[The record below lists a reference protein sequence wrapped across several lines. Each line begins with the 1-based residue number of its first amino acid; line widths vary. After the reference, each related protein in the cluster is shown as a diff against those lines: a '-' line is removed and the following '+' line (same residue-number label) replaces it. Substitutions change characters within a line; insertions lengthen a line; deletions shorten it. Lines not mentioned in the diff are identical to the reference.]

1 MQRGFLMAEDNELQ
15 NYFDLLSNASK
26 ILKQALSSTYVDA
39 LAETLTNLADG
50 KVYVENGAPDQETV
64 TKLDKLYEQIKAIK
78 LSEVQHKQA
87 ITVNIIQAQRL
98 DNAEVN
104 KLMTPDT
111 IGLLSSL
118 VAFEIFKAMKVKN
131 INMID
136 PTIGTGNLLIEF
148 IEQMNL
154 AGDFDINA
162 AGIDN
167 DETLIGLAKAF
178 SEVMNLNLDAYHQDA
193 IAEWDVTDINLALAD
208 LPVGYYPVDDNAA
221 KFKTKAEEGH
231 SYAHHLL
238 IEQTMNNL
246 NDGGIGMFIVPS
258 AIFQT
263 DQAKKLSEWMVS
275 NVYLQ
280 AVLDLPSNLFASK
293 EAQKAIVV
301 LQKHGGTAQQAG
313 NVLMGTIPE
322 TENVKDFENFRNQ
335 VQDWA
340 KTNFKG

>member
-1 MQRGFLMAEDNELQ
+1 MQRGFLMAEENEMQ
-15 NYFDLLSNASK
+15 NYYDLLNQASTLLQK
-26 ILKQALSSTYVDA
+26 SLGTSYTDS

-50 KVYVENGAPDQETV
+50 KVYVENGAPDPETV
-64 TKLDKLYEQIKAIK
+64 KKLEDVYSQLKQIS
-78 LSEVQHKQA
+78 LSQVQMKQA
-87 ITVNIIQAQRL
+87 ITVNIIQAQRQ
-98 DNAEVN
+98 DKVEVN

-111 IGLLSSL
+111 IGLIASL
-118 VAFEIFKAMKVKN
+118 IAFEIFSSLNKHT

-148 IEQMNL
+148 IEQLKL
-154 AGDFDINA
+154 AGDFEINA

-167 DETLIGLAKAF
+167 DEALVSLAKAF
-178 SEVMNLNLDAYHQDA
+178 SEVMNLNLDAYHQDG
-193 IAEWDVTDINLALAD
+193 IAEWDVTDIDLAIAD
-208 LPVGYYPVDDNAA
+208 LPVGYYPIDDNAA
-221 KFKTKAEEGH
+221 KFKTKADEGH

-301 LQKHGGTAQQAG
+301 LQKHGGTAQQST

-322 TENVKDFENFRNQ
+322 TANVKEFEGFRNQ

-340 KTNFKG
+340 KNNFKG

>member
-1 MQRGFLMAEDNELQ
+1 MAEDNELQ

-293 EAQKAIVV
+293 ESQKAIVV

>member
-1 MQRGFLMAEDNELQ
+1 MRRGFLMAEENGMQ
-15 NYFDLLSNASK
+15 NYFDLLS
-26 ILKQALSSTYVDA
+26 QAATLLQKSLSSSYTDS
-39 LAETLTNLADG
+39 LAESLTNLSDG
-50 KVYVENGAPDQETV
+50 KVYVENGAPDSETV
-64 TKLDKLYEQIKAIK
+64 TKLEELYSQIK
-78 LSEVQHKQA
+78 EVQLTQAQLKQA
-87 ITVNIIQAQRL
+87 ITVNIIQAQRK
-98 DNAEVN
+98 DKVEAN
-104 KLMTPDT
+104 KMMTPDT
-111 IGLLSSL
+111 IGLIASL
-118 VAFEIFKAMKVKN
+118 IAYELFSAMGKKT
-131 INMID
+131 INVVD

-148 IEQMNL
+148 INQMQL

-167 DETLIGLAKAF
+167 DEVLIGLAKSF
-178 SEVMNLNLDAYHQDA
+178 SEMMNLNLDAYHQDA
-193 IAEWDVTDINLALAD
+193 VAEWDITDIDLAIAD

-221 KFKTKAEEGH
+221 KFATKADEGH

-246 NDGGIGMFIVPS
+246 NDGGIGMFVVPS

-280 AVLDLPSNLFASK
+280 AVLDLPANLFASK

-301 LQKHGGTAQQAG
+301 LQKHGGNSKQVTD
-313 NVLMGTIPE
+313 VLMGSIPE
-322 TENVKDFENFRNQ
+322 TENVKEFEGFRNQ

-340 KTNFKG
+340 KNNFKG